1 MNGEAGANQTELNR
15 RIELTMAT
23 LERTSRRIAD
33 ELLLRW
39 GHRLGPC
46 RRPFGQQAYVLS
58 VDREPVSVAVS
69 ASLVSPTVAGYRRDQ
84 VVELARLCSAP
95 GQSWA
100 SRVMLRLWR
109 EIAAPRWPYWPV
121 LAAVSY
127 SLNAQHR
134 GHIYRHDGWERVN
147 VRAGSRGGGTWSSLR
162 EPGDPAF
169 GSKTLWIWRYRDP
182 ESLGSLVAVPNEPR
196 PDDAKVLV
204 LTEAA

>member
-1 MNGEAGANQTELNR
+1 MAR
-15 RIELTMAT
+15 RMTSSESGSPIELIPAS
-23 LERTSRRIAD
+23 LERTSRRGAN
-33 ELLLRW
+33 ELLVRW
-39 GHRLGPC
+39 DHLLGPC
-46 RRPFGQQAYVLS
+46 LRPFGQQAYVLC

-69 ASLVSPTVAGYRRDQ
+69 ASVVSPTVAGYRRDQ

-95 GQSWA
+95 GRSWA

-109 EIAAPRWPYWPV
+109 EVAAPRWPYWPV

-134 GHIYRHDGWERVN
+134 GHLYRHDGWERLS
-147 VRAGSRGGGTWSSLR
+147 VRAGSRGGGTWSTLR

-169 GSKTLWIWRYRDP
+169 GSKSLWIWRYDDP
-182 ESLGSLVAVPNEPR
+182 DALRPPAAVPAAPA
-196 PDDAKVLV
+196 DLCGKASF